1 MRKLYYHLIKI
12 SILLVDIVL
21 HAGLFSPLLMLWG
34 YLPLLSIVFYPFCLF
49 LERKY
54 LGCTFAELLINKKFI
69 IYPSPKTLLRTPVF
83 IKIPISKRR
92 RGVLKILL
100 PITALLVFIL
110 AEPLDT
116 FATSSP
122 QNIQTTLLE
131 ELHCSVVQ
139 PSEGKLSKGVLK
151 LPRNGGNLPYTLY
164 KIDDKSQ
171 RITYMVQNSA
181 MHSDWTRY
189 PYSIVMKGAVYVILE
204 DVRLDKVNSKE
215 VGTHQGNKST
225 VIRGIKNGE
234 AQLIRI
240 VLANKQIYKVQVSYP
255 LNDSEIEQ
263 KAIDFIDSF
272 TPIPR

>member
-1 MRKLYYHLIKI
+1 M
-12 SILLVDIVL
+12 VDIVL

-69 IYPSPKTLLRTPVF
+69 IYPSPKTLFSTPVF

-122 QNIQTTLLE
+122 QNIQTTHLE

-139 PSEGKLSKGVLK
+139 PAEGKLSKGVLK

-189 PYSIVMKGAVYVILE
+189 PYSIVMKGAMYVILE

-272 TPIPR
+272 TPTPR